1 MPLIETT
8 KILPEYG
15 KSDLDRIITVR
26 IDWQKLLPQSQVEI
40 HCSQTIQHSSM
51 NERNYQTM
59 LNAEILSQIENHVKE
74 SEGLSLKLLG
84 FTDEITV
91 NAYAFPSSFDDDET
105 HSQLQKLKYKSSV
118 HLLNA
123 AYRKLGIT
131 ELSKSAI
138 KQCIAGELEYW
149 YLDISFGT
157 PISPELQNHHKT
169 QSHNFMIFIG
179 DPEPDDDAAEDGLK
193 ILYTNQ
199 LIFNYVQEFDR
210 AIYLDL
216 DSELEHKYQTAI
228 SQLESVIYGICKM
241 IEIPIPQN
249 LQSETLNR
257 LIIAP
262 PTLETFK
269 SLLNLLTRNQCED
282 KEYQKDAKKL
292 QTFYK
297 KAVDEFELHC
307 KVRDI
312 LDRYNAVY
320 YSDWKFDPEDIEC
333 GFSTILEEEFTF
345 EYPEKTYSDD
355 LFPYLQVDLAKRAL
369 TMLNIDTSGDSY
381 LFCIVNCADVESVL
395 ELSQSIDLKIERI

>member
-1 MPLIETT
+1 MNEHNHHS
-8 KILPEYG
+8 ILNTQI
-15 KSDLDRIITVR
+15 L
-26 IDWQKLLPQSQVEI
+26 SQVESYVQE
-40 HCSQTIQHSSM
+40 HD
-51 NERNYQTM
+51 
-59 LNAEILSQIENHVKE
+59 
-74 SEGLSLKLLG
+74 GLSLKLLG
-84 FTDEITV
+84 FADEITV

-105 HSQLQKLKYKSSV
+105 RSQLKQLKYKSSV

-131 ELSKSAI
+131 ELSKADL
-138 KQCIAGELEYW
+138 KHCIAGNLEYW

-157 PISPELQNHHKT
+157 PISPELRNHYKT
-169 QSHNFMIFIG
+169 QNHNFMIFIG
-179 DPEPDDDAAEDGLK
+179 DPEPGDEVEEDGLR

-216 DSELEHKYQTAI
+216 DSDLDEKYQIAI
-228 SQLESVIYGICKM
+228 SQIESVIYGICKTIE
-241 IEIPIPQN
+241 IEIPQD
-249 LQSETLNR
+249 LQSETLDR
-257 LIIAP
+257 LVIAP

-269 SLLNLLTRNQCED
+269 SLLNLLTRNKYED

-292 QTFYK
+292 QTFCK

-312 LDRYNAVY
+312 LDRYDAVY

-345 EYPEKTYSDD
+345 EYPEKTYSED

-369 TMLNIDTSGDSY
+369 TMLNIDTNGDSY
-381 LFCIVNCADVESVL
+381 LFCIVNIADVDSIL
-395 ELSQSIDLKIERI
+395 ELAQSIDLAVERI